1 MTKIFCIDYFWL
13 AHTWTRASQPKSHS
27 WAKVDTFFSFAG
39 FGRIRLHHEKNDDRL
54 VAIVPNGMQRYVIWP
69 LLDMVTEWRFDA
81 EAGMSL
87 SDQQISKIVERTFL
101 EADVDNNELVDLK
114 EYQVRLLLVRL
125 PSRKRLSFLS
135 LGAW

>member
-1 MTKIFCIDYFWL
+1 
-13 AHTWTRASQPKSHS
+13 
-27 WAKVDTFFSFAG
+27 
-39 FGRIRLHHEKNDDRL
+39 
-54 VAIVPNGMQRYVIWP
+54 
-69 LLDMVTEWRFDA
+69 MVTEWRFDA

>member
-1 MTKIFCIDYFWL
+1 
-13 AHTWTRASQPKSHS
+13 
-27 WAKVDTFFSFAG
+27 
-39 FGRIRLHHEKNDDRL
+39 
-54 VAIVPNGMQRYVIWP
+54 
-69 LLDMVTEWRFDA
+69 
-81 EAGMSL
+81 MSL

-135 LGAW
+135 LGA